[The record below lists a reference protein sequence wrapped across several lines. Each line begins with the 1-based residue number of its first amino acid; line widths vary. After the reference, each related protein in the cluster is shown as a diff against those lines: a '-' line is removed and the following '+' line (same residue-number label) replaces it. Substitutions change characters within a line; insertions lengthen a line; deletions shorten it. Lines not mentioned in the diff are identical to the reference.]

1 MMNLGTRR
9 RLRLPALLALLLVGI
24 WVGIGLV
31 HEHTGA
37 PTCQICNALQF
48 TSADLVAPIVVA
60 EPEPIALLAEPPTLP
75 SAATPYLSTPPGRA
89 PPLA

>member
-1 MMNLGTRR
+1 MNLGMRR
-9 RLRLPALLALLLVGI
+9 HLRITALLALLLVGI
-24 WVGIGLV
+24 WVGIVLV
-31 HEHTGA
+31 HEHTGVQR
-37 PTCQICNALQF
+37 CEVCNALQF

-60 EPEPIALLAEPPTLP
+60 EPEAVTLLAEPPALP